1 MVDFAVDVI
10 KAPELTSREYAAL
23 IEWHR
28 EWDSYV
34 EKIRHRCSTT
44 GETYDN
50 VVATVTGSVR
60 RQTLK
65 NLAIAIEARCHTLKN
80 EFVPDVS
87 LLFRAHLRMNRTIDG
102 CDARIFRYNEDFNG
116 IVEDNGLQGLIGNEN
131 GADAGY

>member
-1 MVDFAVDVI
+1 MVDFAVDADRDADMSIHQPIFEVI

-65 NLAIAIEARCHTLKN
+65 NLAMYVLKN
-80 EFVPDVS
+80 YCIS
-87 LLFRAHLRMNRTIDG
+87 NR
-102 CDARIFRYNEDFNG
+102 C
-116 IVEDNGLQGLIGNEN
+116 
-131 GADAGY
+131 